1 MKVTTG
7 LTAANIIAFNHLI
20 SKSVTDQIV
29 TNKNHQLAR
38 NTAINSNTLRNDF
51 AEVGYLK
58 PFDTAFIAYQM
69 MGLSE

>member
-7 LTAANIIAFNHLI
+7 LTAANIVAFNQLI
-20 SKSVTDQIV
+20 SKSRTDQTV
-29 TNKNHQLAR
+29 THNNDQLTI
-38 NTAINSNTLRNDF
+38 NTAINSHTLRNDF

-58 PFDTAFIAYQM
+58 SFDTAFIAYQM